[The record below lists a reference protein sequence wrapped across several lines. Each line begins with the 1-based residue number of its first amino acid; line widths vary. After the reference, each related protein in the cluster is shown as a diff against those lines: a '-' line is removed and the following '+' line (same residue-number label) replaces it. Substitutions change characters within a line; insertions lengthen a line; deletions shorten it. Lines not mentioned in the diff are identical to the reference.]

1 MDNYISRILGLA
13 RRAGYIVFG
22 TTLVRDAVRGKK
34 KPYLVLLASDASE
47 NSYKRIYDSCVFY
60 KTPLAV
66 TDITSEELGKIIGKG
81 SDVVCVALTDEGM
94 AKAIINKLDKKMFIS
109 AENGESAGGRA

>member
-22 TTLVRDAVRGKK
+22 TMLVRDAVRSKK

-47 NSYKRIYDSCVFY
+47 NSYKRIYDTCVFY
-60 KTPLAV
+60 NTQLAV
-66 TDITSEELGKIIGKG
+66 IDITGEELGKIIGKG
-81 SDVVCVALTDEGM
+81 SDVVCVAITDEGM
-94 AKAIINKLDKKMFIS
+94 AKAIINKLDKTMFIS

>member
-22 TTLVRDAVRGKK
+22 TTLVRDAVRGRK

-47 NSYKRIYDSCVFY
+47 NSYKRIHDSCVFY
-60 KTPLAV
+60 NTPLAV
-66 TDITSEELGKIIGKG
+66 TDFTGEALGKIIGKD
-81 SDVVCVALTDEGM
+81 SDVVCVAVTDEGM
-94 AKAIINKLDKKMFIS
+94 AKAIIEKLDKKMFIS

>member
-13 RRAGYIVFG
+13 RKAGYIVFG
-22 TTLVRDAVRGKK
+22 TTLVRDAGRGKK

-47 NSYKRIYDSCVFY
+47 NSYKRIHDSCVFY
-60 KTPLAV
+60 KTPLAL
-66 TDITSEELGKIIGKG
+66 TDITAEELGKIIGKD
-81 SDVVCVALTDEGM
+81 SDVVCVAITDEGM
-94 AKAIINKLDKKMFIS
+94 AKAIINKIDKTMFIN